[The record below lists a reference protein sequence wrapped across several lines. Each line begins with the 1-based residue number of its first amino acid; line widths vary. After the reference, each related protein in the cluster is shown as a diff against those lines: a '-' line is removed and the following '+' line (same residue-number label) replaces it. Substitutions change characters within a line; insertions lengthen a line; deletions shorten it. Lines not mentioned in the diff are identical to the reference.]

1 MSVQPTNS
9 SKYLEFHGIKLANGA
24 TIANF
29 VVEKLAAAPA
39 TLEAGR
45 NWYNTTTNKYE
56 FVKYNG
62 TELVVESVSSASEL
76 AQLVDTFKA
85 DLASTQSG
93 KGTGLVGFVGQT
105 GANGEFSVAAGTTE
119 NALKSIV
126 DATDAEIKN
135 RKDAVQASKDELA
148 ASTGATKVG
157 YEGKV
162 GANGVITVAAG
173 TVKESIDSIV
183 TQIDSELN
191 SLGNDALSKVTLLD
205 QTVASKVTFGGDIV
219 IEGGLNVLGE
229 QFIIQGNV
237 VELGD
242 NIILLN
248 RDVLP
253 DATPVADAGLQVNRG
268 IQGNLDFIIWDESAK
283 QTVAPSIVI
292 ATEADVDVELGI
304 EIGDEIVTM
313 SRVVLGVEFDAFETS
328 VSSRLTTLEGQVN
341 GKIGDL
347 TTLVTED
354 KSNLVGAINELHA
367 DAVAD
372 RAALAASTGATL
384 VGYAGKVGVNN
395 LLTVAAGTVTASL
408 DAIVVAIDAEAKA
421 TDDFITDLAA
431 TAAGKGASLVGF
443 AGQGVVGTD
452 KFALAAGSVNA
463 SIGAITTAINE
474 DRIAIEDAVA
484 ATADLKTA
492 INAQSYKVVSASAL
506 THTIVH
512 GLNSTDIDVATWF
525 KDGAV
530 WVNHQAYTKIVDANT
545 VELTLTTAAEVK
557 VLVKKFE
564 DLV

>member
-62 TELVVESVSSASEL
+62 TELVVESVATAGEL
-76 AQLVDTFKA
+76 AGLVDAFKA
-85 DLASTQSG
+85 DLASTQAG

-119 NALKSIV
+119 DTIKSIV
-126 DATDAEIKN
+126 NAADAEIKN
-135 RKDAVQASKDELA
+135 RKDAVQASKTELS

-157 YEGKV
+157 YEGKA

-173 TVKESIDSIV
+173 TVKESIDSLV
-183 TQIDSELN
+183 SQIDEEIS
-191 SLGNDALSKVTLLD
+191 SLGNDALSKVSLLD

-219 IEGGLNVLGE
+219 IEGGLSVLGE

-248 RDVLP
+248 RDILP
-253 DATPVADAGLQVNRG
+253 DATPVADAGLEVNRG
-268 IQGNLDFIIWDESAK
+268 IKGTLEFIIWDESAK

-292 ATEADVDVELGI
+292 ATEANVELGI
-304 EIGDEIVTM
+304 EIGDEVVTM
-313 SRVVLGVEFDAFETS
+313 SRVVLGVEFDAFDTE
-328 VSSRLTTLEGQVN
+328 VSSRLSTLEGQVN

-347 TTLVTED
+347 ATLVTED

-367 DAVAD
+367 DAVTD
-372 RAALAASTGATL
+372 RSNLAASTGSTL
-384 VGYAGKVGVNN
+384 VGYAGKAGVNS
-395 LLTVAAGTVTASL
+395 LLTVAAGTVAASL

-421 TDDFITDLAA
+421 TDDFIADLAD
-431 TAAGKGASLVGF
+431 TTAGKGSSLVGF

-463 SIGAITTAINE
+463 SIGAITTAVNE

-484 ATADLKTA
+484 SVADLKTA
-492 INAQSYKVVSASAL
+492 INAQGYKVVSASAL

>member
-62 TELVVESVSSASEL
+62 TELVVESVATAGEL
-76 AQLVDTFKA
+76 AGLVDAFKF
-85 DLASTQSG
+85 DLASIVAG

-119 NALKSIV
+119 DVIKSIV
-126 DATDAEIKN
+126 GATDAEIKN
-135 RKDAVQASKDELA
+135 RKNAVQASKDELS

-157 YEGKV
+157 YEGKA

-173 TVKESIDSIV
+173 TVKESIDSLV

-191 SLGNDALSKVTLLD
+191 SLGNDALSKITLDD

-219 IEGGLNVLGE
+219 IEGGLSVLGE
-229 QFIIQGNV
+229 QFIIQGNT

-253 DATPVADAGLQVNRG
+253 DATPVADAGLEVNRG
-268 IQGNLDFIIWDESAK
+268 IKGTLEFIIWDESAK
-283 QTVAPSIVI
+283 QTVAPSVVI
-292 ATEADVDVELGI
+292 ATEANVELGI
-304 EIGDEIVTM
+304 EIGDEVITP
-313 SRVVLGVEFDAFETS
+313 SRVVLGVEFDAFDTE
-328 VSSRLTTLEGQVN
+328 VSSRLSTLEGQVN

-347 TTLVTED
+347 ATLVTEN

-372 RAALAASTGATL
+372 RGNLAASTGATL

-421 TDDFITDLAA
+421 TDDFIADLAA

-452 KFALAAGSVNA
+452 KFALGTGSVNA
-463 SIGAITTAINE
+463 SLASIVTAINE

-492 INAQSYKVVSASAL
+492 INAQSYKVVSASKL

>member
-62 TELVVESVSSASEL
+62 TELVVESVSTASEL
-76 AQLVDTFKA
+76 AQLVDAFKA
-85 DLASTQSG
+85 DLASTAAG

-119 NALKSIV
+119 DAVKSIV
-126 DATDAEIKN
+126 SGLDTEIKG

-157 YEGKV
+157 YEGKAGV
-162 GANGVITVAAG
+162 NGVITVAAG
-173 TVKESIDSIV
+173 TVKESIDSLV
-183 TQIDSELN
+183 TQLDSEIS

-205 QTVASKVTFGGDIV
+205 QAVASKVTFGSDVV
-219 IEGGLNVLGE
+219 IEGDISVLGE
-229 QFIIQGNV
+229 RFILEGNV

-253 DATPVADAGLQVNRG
+253 DATPVADAGLEINRG
-268 IQGNLDFIIWDESAK
+268 IQGTLQFIIWDESAK
-283 QTVAPSIVI
+283 QTVAPSVVI
-292 ATEADVDVELGI
+292 ATEANAELGI
-304 EIGDEIVTM
+304 EIGDEVVTM
-313 SRVVLGVEFDAFETS
+313 SRVVLGVEFDAFDTEVT
-328 VSSRLTTLEGQVN
+328 SRLGTLEGQVN

-347 TTLVTED
+347 ADLVTTD
-354 KSNLVGAINELHA
+354 KTNLVAAINEVQT
-367 DAVAD
+367 DIEGFVNAVAASNG
-372 RAALAASTGATL
+372 AAL
-384 VGYAGKVGVNN
+384 VGYEGETSVNG
-395 LLTVAAGTVTASL
+395 LFSVAAGTVAASL
-408 DAIVVAIDAEAKA
+408 DLIVNAIDAEAKA
-421 TDDFITDLAA
+421 TDDFIADLSS
-431 TAAGKGASLVGF
+431 TVAGKGSSLVGF

-463 SIGAITTAINE
+463 SVGAIVTAINE

-484 ATADLKTA
+484 SVGDLKTA

>member
-62 TELVVESVSSASEL
+62 TELVVESVATAGEL
-76 AQLVDTFKA
+76 ASLVDSFKS
-85 DLASTQSG
+85 DLASTEAG

-105 GANGEFSVAAGTTE
+105 GANGEFTVAAGTTE
-119 NALKSIV
+119 DTIKSIV
-126 DATDAEIKN
+126 GATDAEIKN
-135 RKDAVQASKDELA
+135 RKDAVQASKDELS

-157 YEGKV
+157 YEGKA
-162 GANGVITVAAG
+162 GANEVITIAAG
-173 TVKESIDSIV
+173 TVKESIDSLV
-183 TQIDSELN
+183 SQIDEEIS
-191 SLGNDALSKVTLLD
+191 SLGNNALSKITTAD

-219 IEGGLNVLGE
+219 IEGDISVLGE
-229 QFIIQGNV
+229 RFIIEGNV

-242 NIILLN
+242 NILLLN

-268 IQGNLDFIIWDESAK
+268 IQGTLDFIIWDESAK
-283 QTVAPSIVI
+283 QTVAPSLVI
-292 ATEADVDVELGI
+292 ATEDNVELGI
-304 EIGDEIVTM
+304 EIGDEVVTM
-313 SRVVLGVEFDAFETS
+313 SRVVLGVEFDAFDTEVT
-328 VSSRLTTLEGQVN
+328 SRLGTLEDQVN

-347 TTLVTED
+347 TTLATED
-354 KSNLVGAINELHA
+354 KSTIVVAINELHA
-367 DAVAD
+367 DAATD
-372 RAALAASTGATL
+372 RSNLAASTGSTL
-384 VGYAGKVGVNN
+384 VGYAGKAGVNS
-395 LLTVAAGTVTASL
+395 LLTVAAGTVAASL

-421 TDDFITDLAA
+421 TDDFIAELSSTE
-431 TAAGKGASLVGF
+431 AGKGSSLVGF

-463 SIGAITTAINE
+463 SIGSITTAVNE

-484 ATADLKTA
+484 SVADLKTA
-492 INAQSYKVVSASAL
+492 INAQGYKVVSASAL

-512 GLNSTDIDVATWF
+512 GLNSIDIDVATWF

>member
-62 TELVVESVSSASEL
+62 TELVVESVATAGEL
-76 AQLVDTFKA
+76 AGLVDAFKA
-85 DLASTQSG
+85 DLASTQAG

-119 NALKSIV
+119 DTIKSIV
-126 DATDAEIKN
+126 NAADAEIKN
-135 RKDAVQASKDELA
+135 RKDAVQASKTELS

-157 YEGKV
+157 YEGKA

-173 TVKESIDSIV
+173 TVKDSIDSLV
-183 TQIDSELN
+183 SQIDEEIS
-191 SLGNDALSKVTLLD
+191 SLGNDALSKVSLLD

-219 IEGGLNVLGE
+219 IEGGLSVLGE

-253 DATPVADAGLQVNRG
+253 DATPVADAGLEVNRG
-268 IQGNLDFIIWDESAK
+268 IKGTLEFIIWDESAK

-292 ATEADVDVELGI
+292 ATEANVELGI
-304 EIGDEIVTM
+304 EIGDEVVTM
-313 SRVVLGVEFDAFETS
+313 SRVVLGVEFDAFDTE
-328 VSSRLTTLEGQVN
+328 VSSRLSTLEGQVN

-347 TTLVTED
+347 ATLVTED

-367 DAVAD
+367 DAVTD
-372 RAALAASTGATL
+372 RSNLAASTGSTL
-384 VGYAGKVGVNN
+384 VGYAGKAGVNS
-395 LLTVAAGTVTASL
+395 LLTVAAGTVAASL

-421 TDDFITDLAA
+421 TDDFIAELSSTE
-431 TAAGKGASLVGF
+431 AGKGSSLVGF

-463 SIGAITTAINE
+463 SIGAITTAIKE

-484 ATADLKTA
+484 SVADLKTA
-492 INAQSYKVVSASAL
+492 INAQGYKVVSASAL

>member
-62 TELVVESVSSASEL
+62 TELVVESVSTASEL
-76 AQLVDTFKA
+76 AGLVDAIKA
-85 DLASTQSG
+85 DLASIVAG

-119 NALKSIV
+119 NVIKSIV
-126 DATDAEIKN
+126 GATDAEIKN
-135 RKDAVQASKDELA
+135 RKDAVQASKDELS

-157 YEGKV
+157 YEGKA

-173 TVKESIDSIV
+173 TVKESIDSLV

-191 SLGNDALSKVTLLD
+191 SLGNDALSKITLDD

-219 IEGGLNVLGE
+219 IEGGLSVLGE
-229 QFIIQGNV
+229 QFIIQGNT

-242 NIILLN
+242 NILLLN

-253 DATPVADAGLQVNRG
+253 DATPVADAGLEVNRG
-268 IQGNLDFIIWDESAK
+268 IKGTLEFIIWDESAK
-283 QTVAPSIVI
+283 QTVAPSVVI
-292 ATEADVDVELGI
+292 ATEANVELGI
-304 EIGDEIVTM
+304 EIGDEVITP
-313 SRVVLGVEFDAFETS
+313 SRVVLGVEFDAFDTE
-328 VSSRLTTLEGQVN
+328 VSSRLSTLEGQVN

-347 TTLVTED
+347 ATLVTED

-367 DAVAD
+367 DAVTD
-372 RAALAASTGATL
+372 RSNLAASTGATL
-384 VGYAGKVGVNN
+384 VGYAGKAGVNS

-421 TDDFITDLAA
+421 TDDFIAKLSSTE
-431 TAAGKGASLVGF
+431 AGKGSSLVGF

-463 SIGAITTAINE
+463 SIGSITTAVNE

-484 ATADLKTA
+484 SVADLKTA
-492 INAQSYKVVSASAL
+492 INAQGYKVVSASAL

>member
-62 TELVVESVSSASEL
+62 TELVVESVSTASEL
-76 AQLVDTFKA
+76 AGLVDAFKA
-85 DLASTQSG
+85 DLASTQAG

-119 NALKSIV
+119 DTIKSIV
-126 DATDAEIKN
+126 NAADAEIKN
-135 RKDAVQASKDELA
+135 RKDAVQASKTELS

-157 YEGKV
+157 YEGKA

-173 TVKESIDSIV
+173 TVKESIDSLV
-183 TQIDSELN
+183 SQIDEEIS
-191 SLGNDALSKVTLLD
+191 SLGNDALSKVSLLD

-219 IEGGLNVLGE
+219 IEGGLSVLGE

-253 DATPVADAGLQVNRG
+253 DATPVADAGLEVNRG
-268 IQGNLDFIIWDESAK
+268 IKGTLEFIIWDESAK

-292 ATEADVDVELGI
+292 ATEANVELGI
-304 EIGDEIVTM
+304 EIGDEVVTM
-313 SRVVLGVEFDAFETS
+313 SRVVLGVEFDAFDTEVT
-328 VSSRLTTLEGQVN
+328 SRLSTLEGQVN

-347 TTLVTED
+347 TTLATED
-354 KSNLVGAINELHA
+354 KSTIVVAINELHA
-367 DAVAD
+367 DAVTD
-372 RAALAASTGATL
+372 RSNLAASTGSTL
-384 VGYAGKVGVNN
+384 VGYAGKAGVNS
-395 LLTVAAGTVTASL
+395 LLTVAAGTVAASL

-421 TDDFITDLAA
+421 ADDFITDLAD
-431 TAAGKGASLVGF
+431 TTAGKGSSLVGF

-484 ATADLKTA
+484 SVADLKTA
-492 INAQSYKVVSASAL
+492 INAQGYKVVSASAL

>member
-62 TELVVESVSSASEL
+62 TELVVESVSTASEL
-76 AQLVDTFKA
+76 AGLVDAFKA
-85 DLASTQSG
+85 DLASTQAG

-119 NALKSIV
+119 DTIKSIV
-126 DATDAEIKN
+126 NAADAEIKN
-135 RKDAVQASKDELA
+135 RKDAVQASKTELS

-157 YEGKV
+157 YEGKA

-173 TVKESIDSIV
+173 TVKESIDSLV
-183 TQIDSELN
+183 SQIDEEIS
-191 SLGNDALSKVTLLD
+191 SLGNDALSKVSLLD

-219 IEGGLNVLGE
+219 IEGGLSVLGE

-253 DATPVADAGLQVNRG
+253 DATPVADAGLEVNRG
-268 IQGNLDFIIWDESAK
+268 IKGTLEFIIWDESAK

-292 ATEADVDVELGI
+292 ATEANVELGI
-304 EIGDEIVTM
+304 EIGDEVVTM
-313 SRVVLGVEFDAFETS
+313 SRVVLGVEFDAFDTE
-328 VSSRLTTLEGQVN
+328 VSSRLSTLEGQVN

-347 TTLVTED
+347 ATLVTED

-367 DAVAD
+367 DAVTD
-372 RAALAASTGATL
+372 RSNLAASTGSTL
-384 VGYAGKVGVNN
+384 VGYAGKAGVNS
-395 LLTVAAGTVTASL
+395 LLTVAAGTVAASL

-421 TDDFITDLAA
+421 TDDFIADLAN
-431 TAAGKGASLVGF
+431 TTAGKGSSLVGF

-463 SIGAITTAINE
+463 SIGSITTAVNE

-484 ATADLKTA
+484 SVADLKTA
-492 INAQSYKVVSASAL
+492 INAQGYKVVSASAL

>member
-29 VVEKLAAAPA
+29 VVEKLAAVPA

-45 NWYNTTTNKYE
+45 SWYNTTSNKYE

-62 TELVVESVSSASEL
+62 TELVVEAVSTASEL
-76 AQLVDTFKA
+76 AQLIDAFKA
-85 DLASTQSG
+85 DLASTTAG

-105 GANGEFSVAAGTTE
+105 GANGEFSVVAGTTE

-126 DATDAEIKN
+126 GATDAEIKN

-157 YEGKV
+157 YEGKT
-162 GANGVITVAAG
+162 GANNVIVVGAG
-173 TVKESIDSIV
+173 TVKESFDSLV

-191 SLGNDALSKVTLLD
+191 SLGNDALSKVTLDD

-219 IEGGLNVLGE
+219 IEGDISVLGE
-229 QFIIQGNV
+229 RFIIEGNV

-268 IQGNLDFIIWDESAK
+268 IQGTLDFIIWDESAK
-283 QTVAPSIVI
+283 QTVAPSLTI
-292 ATEADVDVELGI
+292 ATEANVDLGI
-304 EIGDEIVTM
+304 EVGDEIIAM
-313 SRVVLGVEFDAFETS
+313 SRVVLGVEFDAFDLE
-328 VSSRLTTLEGQVN
+328 VSSRLSTLEGQVN

-347 TTLVTED
+347 TTLATEE

-372 RAALAASTGATL
+372 REALAASTGATL
-384 VGYAGKVGVNN
+384 VGYAGKTGTNTLVSV
-395 LLTVAAGTVTASL
+395 TAGTVTASL

-421 TDDFITDLAA
+421 ADDFIVDLAA

-443 AGQGVVGTD
+443 SGQGVVGTD

-474 DRIAIEDAVA
+474 DRIAIEDAVT

-525 KDGAV
+525 KDGAA

>member
-62 TELVVESVSSASEL
+62 TELVVESVSTASEL
-76 AQLVDTFKA
+76 AQLVDAFKA
-85 DLASTQSG
+85 DLASTQAG

-105 GANGEFSVAAGTTE
+105 GANGEFSVGAGTTE

-126 DATDAEIKN
+126 GAADAEIKN

-173 TVKESIDSIV
+173 TVKESLDSIV

-219 IEGGLNVLGE
+219 IEGDISVLGE
-229 QFIIQGNV
+229 RFIIEGNV

-268 IQGNLDFIIWDESAK
+268 IQGTLDFIIWDESAK

-292 ATEADVDVELGI
+292 ATEADAELGI
-304 EIGDEIVTM
+304 EIGDEVVTM
-313 SRVVLGVEFDAFETS
+313 SRVVLGVEFDAFDTE
-328 VSSRLTTLEGQVN
+328 VSARLTTLEGQVN

-347 TTLVTED
+347 TTLVTEE

-372 RAALAASTGATL
+372 RAALAASTGSTL
-384 VGYAGKVGVNN
+384 VGYAGKAGVNN
-395 LLTVAAGTVTASL
+395 LLTVAAGTVAASL

-421 TDDFITDLAA
+421 TDGFIADLSS
-431 TAAGKGASLVGF
+431 TEAGKGSSLVGF

-452 KFALAAGSVNA
+452 AFALPAGSVNA
-463 SIGAITTAINE
+463 SIGAIVTAIKE
-474 DRIAIEDAVA
+474 DREAIDAA
-484 ATADLKTA
+484 ETATANLKTA

>member
-62 TELVVESVSSASEL
+62 TELVVESVATAGEL
-76 AQLVDTFKA
+76 AGLVDAFKA
-85 DLASTQSG
+85 DLASTQAG

-119 NALKSIV
+119 DAIKSIV
-126 DATDAEIKN
+126 NAADAEIKN
-135 RKDAVQASKDELA
+135 RKDAVQASKDELS

-157 YEGKV
+157 YEGKA
-162 GANGVITVAAG
+162 GANEVITVAAG
-173 TVKESIDSIV
+173 TVKESIDSLV
-183 TQIDSELN
+183 TQIDEEIS
-191 SLGNDALSKVTLLD
+191 SLGNNALSKITTDD

-219 IEGGLNVLGE
+219 IEGGLSVLGE
-229 QFIIQGNV
+229 QFIIQGNT

-253 DATPVADAGLQVNRG
+253 EATPVADAGLQVNRG
-268 IQGNLDFIIWDESAK
+268 IQGTLDFIIWDESAK

-292 ATEADVDVELGI
+292 ATEANVELGI
-304 EIGDEIVTM
+304 EIGDEVVTM
-313 SRVVLGVEFDAFETS
+313 SRVVLGVEFDAFDDEVT
-328 VSSRLTTLEGQVN
+328 SRLGTLEDQVN

-347 TTLVTED
+347 TTLATED
-354 KSNLVGAINELHA
+354 KSTIVVAINELHA
-367 DAVAD
+367 DAVTD
-372 RAALAASTGATL
+372 RSNLAASTGSTL
-384 VGYAGKVGVNN
+384 VGYAGKAGVNS
-395 LLTVAAGTVTASL
+395 LLTVAAGTVAASL

-421 TDDFITDLAA
+421 ADDFITELSS
-431 TAAGKGASLVGF
+431 TEAGKGSSLVGF

-463 SIGAITTAINE
+463 SIGAITTAVNE

-484 ATADLKTA
+484 SVADLKTA
-492 INAQSYKVVSASAL
+492 INAQGYKVVSASAL

>member
-62 TELVVESVSSASEL
+62 TELVVEAVATAGEL
-76 AQLVDTFKA
+76 AGLVDAFKA
-85 DLASTQSG
+85 DLASTQAG

-119 NALKSIV
+119 DTIKSIV
-126 DATDAEIKN
+126 NAADAEIKN
-135 RKDAVQASKDELA
+135 RKDAVQASKTELS

-157 YEGKV
+157 YEGKA

-173 TVKESIDSIV
+173 TVKESIDSLV
-183 TQIDSELN
+183 SQIDEEIS
-191 SLGNDALSKVTLLD
+191 SLGNDALSKVSLLD

-219 IEGGLNVLGE
+219 IEGGLSVLGE

-253 DATPVADAGLQVNRG
+253 DATPLADAGLEVNRG
-268 IQGNLDFIIWDESAK
+268 IKGTLEFIIWDESAK

-292 ATEADVDVELGI
+292 ATEANVELGI
-304 EIGDEIVTM
+304 EIGDEVITP
-313 SRVVLGVEFDAFETS
+313 SRVVLGVEFDAFDTE
-328 VSSRLTTLEGQVN
+328 VSSRLSTLEGQVN

-347 TTLVTED
+347 ATLVTED

-367 DAVAD
+367 DAVTD
-372 RAALAASTGATL
+372 RSNLAASTGSTL
-384 VGYAGKVGVNN
+384 VGYAGKAGVNS
-395 LLTVAAGTVTASL
+395 LLTVVAGTVAASL

-421 TDDFITDLAA
+421 ADDFITVLSS
-431 TAAGKGASLVGF
+431 TAAGKGSSLVGF

-484 ATADLKTA
+484 SVADLKTA
-492 INAQSYKVVSASAL
+492 INAQGYKVVSASAL

>member
-29 VVEKLAAAPA
+29 VVEKLATAPA

-62 TELVVESVSSASEL
+62 TELVVESVSTASEL
-76 AQLVDTFKA
+76 AQLVDAFKA
-85 DLASTQSG
+85 DLASTVSG

-119 NALKSIV
+119 NAIKSIV
-126 DATDAEIKN
+126 NATDAEIKN
-135 RKDAVQASKDELA
+135 RKNAVQASKDELSA
-148 ASTGATKVG
+148 ATGATKVG
-157 YEGKV
+157 YEGKA

-173 TVKESIDSIV
+173 TVKESIDSLV

-191 SLGNDALSKVTLLD
+191 SLGNDALSKITLDD

-219 IEGGLNVLGE
+219 IEGDISVLGE
-229 QFIIQGNV
+229 RFIIEGNV

-268 IQGNLDFIIWDESAK
+268 IRGTLDFIIWDESAK
-283 QTVAPSIVI
+283 QTVAPSITI
-292 ATEADVDVELGI
+292 ATEANVELGI
-304 EIGDEIVTM
+304 EIGDEVVTM
-313 SRVVLGVEFDAFETS
+313 SRVVLGVEFDAFDTE
-328 VSSRLTTLEGQVN
+328 VSNRLQVVEDQVN

-347 TTLVTED
+347 TTLHTEAKD
-354 KSNLVGAINELHA
+354 SLVNAINEVQDELIA
-367 DAVAD
+367 YGEAV
-372 RAALAASTGATL
+372 AASTGATL

-395 LLTVAAGTVTASL
+395 LLTVAAGTVAASL
-408 DAIVVAIDAEAKA
+408 DALVVAIDAEAKA
-421 TDDFITDLAA
+421 ADDFILDLAA
-431 TAAGKGASLVGF
+431 TAAGKGSSLVGF

-474 DRIAIEDAVA
+474 DRIAIEDAVT

>member
-62 TELVVESVSSASEL
+62 TELVVEAVSTASEL
-76 AQLVDTFKA
+76 AGLVDAFKA
-85 DLASTQSG
+85 DLASTQAG

-119 NALKSIV
+119 DTIKSIV
-126 DATDAEIKN
+126 NAADAEIKN
-135 RKDAVQASKDELA
+135 RKDAVQASKTELS

-157 YEGKV
+157 YEGKA

-173 TVKESIDSIV
+173 TVKESIDSLV
-183 TQIDSELN
+183 SQIDEEIS
-191 SLGNDALSKVTLLD
+191 SLGNDALSKVSLLD

-219 IEGGLNVLGE
+219 IEGGLSVLGE

-253 DATPVADAGLQVNRG
+253 DATPVADAGLEVNRG
-268 IQGNLDFIIWDESAK
+268 IKGTLEFIIWDESAK

-292 ATEADVDVELGI
+292 ATEANVELGI
-304 EIGDEIVTM
+304 EIGDEVVTM
-313 SRVVLGVEFDAFETS
+313 SRVVLGVEFDAFDTEVT
-328 VSSRLTTLEGQVN
+328 SRLSTLEGQVN

-347 TTLVTED
+347 TTLATED
-354 KSNLVGAINELHA
+354 KSTIVVAINELHA
-367 DAVAD
+367 DAVTD
-372 RAALAASTGATL
+372 RSNLAASTGSTL
-384 VGYAGKVGVNN
+384 VGYAGKAGVNS
-395 LLTVAAGTVTASL
+395 LLTVAAGTVAASL

-421 TDDFITDLAA
+421 TDDFIADLAN
-431 TAAGKGASLVGF
+431 TTAGKGSSLVGF

-484 ATADLKTA
+484 SVADLKTA
-492 INAQSYKVVSASAL
+492 INAQGYKVVSASAL

>member
-62 TELVVESVSSASEL
+62 TELVVESVATAGEL
-76 AQLVDTFKA
+76 AGLVDAFKA
-85 DLASTQSG
+85 DLASTQAG

-119 NALKSIV
+119 DTIKSIV
-126 DATDAEIKN
+126 NAADAEIKN
-135 RKDAVQASKDELA
+135 RKDAVQASKTELS

-157 YEGKV
+157 YEGKA

-173 TVKESIDSIV
+173 TVKESIDSLV
-183 TQIDSELN
+183 SQIDEEIS
-191 SLGNDALSKVTLLD
+191 SLGNDALSKVSLLD

-219 IEGGLNVLGE
+219 IEGGLSVLGE

-253 DATPVADAGLQVNRG
+253 DATPVADAGLEVNRG
-268 IQGNLDFIIWDESAK
+268 IKGTLEFIIWDESAK

-292 ATEADVDVELGI
+292 ATEANVELGI
-304 EIGDEIVTM
+304 EIGDEVVTM
-313 SRVVLGVEFDAFETS
+313 SRVVLGVEFDAFDTE
-328 VSSRLTTLEGQVN
+328 VSSRLSTLEGQVN

-347 TTLVTED
+347 ATLVTED

-367 DAVAD
+367 DAVTD
-372 RAALAASTGATL
+372 RSNLAASTGSTL
-384 VGYAGKVGVNN
+384 VGYAGKAGVNS
-395 LLTVAAGTVTASL
+395 LLTVAAGTVAASL

-421 TDDFITDLAA
+421 TDDFIADLAA
-431 TAAGKGASLVGF
+431 TGAGKGSSLVGF
-443 AGQGVVGTD
+443 SGQGVVGTD

-484 ATADLKTA
+484 SVADLKTA
-492 INAQSYKVVSASAL
+492 INAQGYKVVNASAL

>member
-62 TELVVESVSSASEL
+62 TELVVEAVATAGEL
-76 AQLVDTFKA
+76 AGLVDAFKA
-85 DLASTQSG
+85 DLASTQAG

-119 NALKSIV
+119 DTIKSIV
-126 DATDAEIKN
+126 NAADAEIKN
-135 RKDAVQASKDELA
+135 RKDAVQASKTELS

-157 YEGKV
+157 YEGKA

-173 TVKESIDSIV
+173 TVKESIDSLV
-183 TQIDSELN
+183 SQIDEEIS
-191 SLGNDALSKVTLLD
+191 SLGNDALSKVSLLD
-205 QTVASKVTFGGDIV
+205 QTVASKVTFGRDIV
-219 IEGGLNVLGE
+219 IEGGLSVLGE

-253 DATPVADAGLQVNRG
+253 DATPLADAGLEVNRG
-268 IQGNLDFIIWDESAK
+268 IKGTLEFIIWDESAK

-292 ATEADVDVELGI
+292 ATEANVELGI
-304 EIGDEIVTM
+304 EIGDEVVTM
-313 SRVVLGVEFDAFETS
+313 SRVVLGVEFDAFDTEVT
-328 VSSRLTTLEGQVN
+328 SRLSTLEGQVN

-347 TTLVTED
+347 TTLATED
-354 KSNLVGAINELHA
+354 KSTIVVAINELHA
-367 DAVAD
+367 DAVTD
-372 RAALAASTGATL
+372 RSNLAASTGSTL
-384 VGYAGKVGVNN
+384 VGYAGKAGVNS
-395 LLTVAAGTVTASL
+395 LLTVAAGTVAASL

-421 TDDFITDLAA
+421 ADDFITELSS
-431 TAAGKGASLVGF
+431 TEAGKGSSLVGF

-463 SIGAITTAINE
+463 SIGAITTAVNE

-484 ATADLKTA
+484 SVADLKTA
-492 INAQSYKVVSASAL
+492 INAQGYKVVSASAL

>member
-62 TELVVESVSSASEL
+62 TELVVESVATAGEL
-76 AQLVDTFKA
+76 AGLVDAFKA
-85 DLASTQSG
+85 DLASTQAG

-119 NALKSIV
+119 DTIKSIV
-126 DATDAEIKN
+126 NAADAEIKN
-135 RKDAVQASKDELA
+135 RKDAVQASKTELS

-157 YEGKV
+157 YEGKA

-173 TVKESIDSIV
+173 TVKESIDSLV
-183 TQIDSELN
+183 SQIDEEIS
-191 SLGNDALSKVTLLD
+191 SLGNDALSKVSLLD

-219 IEGGLNVLGE
+219 IEGGLSVLGE

-253 DATPVADAGLQVNRG
+253 DATPVADAGLEVNRG
-268 IQGNLDFIIWDESAK
+268 IKGTLEFIIWDESAK

-292 ATEADVDVELGI
+292 ATEANVELGI
-304 EIGDEIVTM
+304 EIGDEVVTM
-313 SRVVLGVEFDAFETS
+313 SRVVLGVEFDAFDTE
-328 VSSRLTTLEGQVN
+328 VSSRLSTLEGQVN

-347 TTLVTED
+347 ATLVTED

-367 DAVAD
+367 DAVTD
-372 RAALAASTGATL
+372 RSNLAASTGSTL
-384 VGYAGKVGVNN
+384 VGYAGKAGVNS
-395 LLTVAAGTVTASL
+395 LLTVAAGTVAASL

-421 TDDFITDLAA
+421 TDDFIADLAN
-431 TAAGKGASLVGF
+431 TTAGKGSSLVGF

-484 ATADLKTA
+484 SVADLKTA
-492 INAQSYKVVSASAL
+492 INAQGYKVVSASAL

>member
-62 TELVVESVSSASEL
+62 TELVVEAVATAGEL
-76 AQLVDTFKA
+76 AGLVDAFKA
-85 DLASTQSG
+85 DLASTQAG

-119 NALKSIV
+119 NAIKSIV
-126 DATDAEIKN
+126 NAADAEIKN
-135 RKDAVQASKDELA
+135 RKDAVQASKTELS

-157 YEGKV
+157 YEGKA

-173 TVKESIDSIV
+173 TVKESIDSLV
-183 TQIDSELN
+183 SQIDEEIS
-191 SLGNDALSKVTLLD
+191 SLGNDALSKVSLLD

-219 IEGGLNVLGE
+219 IEGGLSVLGE

-253 DATPVADAGLQVNRG
+253 DATPLADAGLEVNRG
-268 IQGNLDFIIWDESAK
+268 IKGTLEFIIWDESAK

-292 ATEADVDVELGI
+292 ATEANVELGI
-304 EIGDEIVTM
+304 EIGDEVVTM
-313 SRVVLGVEFDAFETS
+313 SRVVLGVEFDAFDTE
-328 VSSRLTTLEGQVN
+328 VSSRLSTLEGQVN

-347 TTLVTED
+347 ATLVTED

-367 DAVAD
+367 DAVTD
-372 RAALAASTGATL
+372 RSNLAASTGATL
-384 VGYAGKVGVNN
+384 VGYAGKAGVNS

-421 TDDFITDLAA
+421 TDDFIAKLSSTE
-431 TAAGKGASLVGF
+431 AGKGSSLVGF

-463 SIGAITTAINE
+463 SIGSITTAVNE

-484 ATADLKTA
+484 SVADLKTA
-492 INAQSYKVVSASAL
+492 INAQGYKVVSASAL

>member
-62 TELVVESVSSASEL
+62 TALVVESFSTASEL
-76 AQLVDTFKA
+76 AGLVDAFKA
-85 DLASTQSG
+85 DLASIVAG

-119 NALKSIV
+119 NAIKSIV
-126 DATDAEIKN
+126 GATDAEIKN
-135 RKDAVQASKDELA
+135 RKNAVQASKDELS

-157 YEGKV
+157 YEGKT
-162 GANGVITVAAG
+162 GAKGVITVAAG
-173 TVKESIDSIV
+173 TVKESIDSLV
-183 TQIDSELN
+183 NQLDSELN
-191 SLGNDALSKVTLLD
+191 SLGNDALSKVSLLD

-219 IEGGLNVLGE
+219 IEGGLSVLGE

-253 DATPVADAGLQVNRG
+253 DATPVADAGLEVNRG
-268 IQGNLDFIIWDESAK
+268 IKGTLEFIIWDESAK

-292 ATEADVDVELGI
+292 ATEANVELGI
-304 EIGDEIVTM
+304 EIGDEVVTM
-313 SRVVLGVEFDAFETS
+313 SRVVLGVEFDAFDTEVT
-328 VSSRLTTLEGQVN
+328 SRLSTLEGQVN

-347 TTLVTED
+347 TTLATED
-354 KSNLVGAINELHA
+354 KSTIVVAINELHA
-367 DAVAD
+367 DAVTD
-372 RAALAASTGATL
+372 RSNLAASTGSTL
-384 VGYAGKVGVNN
+384 VGYAGKAGVNS
-395 LLTVAAGTVTASL
+395 LLTVAAGTVAASL

-421 TDDFITDLAA
+421 TDDFIAELSSTK
-431 TAAGKGASLVGF
+431 AGKGSSLVGF

-463 SIGAITTAINE
+463 SIGSITTAVNE

-484 ATADLKTA
+484 SVADLKTA
-492 INAQSYKVVSASAL
+492 INAQGYKVVSASAL

-512 GLNSTDIDVATWF
+512 GLNSIDIDVATWF

>member
-29 VVEKLAAAPA
+29 VVEKLATAPA

-62 TELVVESVSSASEL
+62 TELVVESISTASEL
-76 AQLVDTFKA
+76 AGLINAFKA
-85 DLASTQSG
+85 DLASTTAG

-119 NALKSIV
+119 NAIKSIV
-126 DATDAEIKN
+126 NAADAEIKN
-135 RKDAVQASKDELA
+135 RKDAVQASKTELS

-157 YEGKV
+157 YEGKA

-173 TVKESIDSIV
+173 TVKESIDSLV

-191 SLGNDALSKVTLLD
+191 SLGNDALSKITLDD

-219 IEGGLNVLGE
+219 IEGDISVLGE
-229 QFIIQGNV
+229 RFIIEGNV

-248 RDVLP
+248 RDILP
-253 DATPVADAGLQVNRG
+253 DATPVADAGLEVNRG
-268 IQGNLDFIIWDESAK
+268 ILGTLQFVTWDESAK
-283 QTVAPSIVI
+283 EVTVPVI
-292 ATEADVDVELGI
+292 TIAKVADDENGV
-304 EIGDEIVTM
+304 EIGDEIIVQ
-313 SRVVLGVEFDAFETS
+313 SRVIDGVEFDGFKTEVDT
-328 VSSRLTTLEGQVN
+328 RLDTLEDQVN

-347 TTLVTED
+347 ATLATED
-354 KSNLVGAINELHA
+354 KSTIVASINELHS
-367 DAVAD
+367 DAQAD
-372 RAALAASTGATL
+372 RDALAATTGSTL
-384 VGYAGKVGVNN
+384 VGYAGKAGVNT
-395 LLTVAAGTVTASL
+395 LVTVAKGTVASAVDSLVVAL
-408 DAIVVAIDAEAKA
+408 DAEMKA
-421 TDDFITDLAA
+421 SDDFIADLGNN
-431 TAAGKGASLVGF
+431 TAGKGASLVGF
-443 AGQGVVGTD
+443 SGQGTVGTD
-452 KFALAAGSVNA
+452 LFALPAGSVTGSLQ
-463 SIGAITTAINE
+463 SIVTAINE
-474 DRIAIEDAVA
+474 DRAAIDAAEA

-512 GLNSTDIDVATWF
+512 GLNSMDIDVATWF
-525 KDGAV
+525 KDGTF

>member
-62 TELVVESVSSASEL
+62 TELVVESVATAGEL
-76 AQLVDTFKA
+76 AGLVDAFKA
-85 DLASTQSG
+85 DLASTQAG

-119 NALKSIV
+119 DTIKSIV
-126 DATDAEIKN
+126 NAADAEIKN
-135 RKDAVQASKDELA
+135 RKDAVQASKTELS

-157 YEGKV
+157 YEGKA

-173 TVKESIDSIV
+173 TVKESIDSLV
-183 TQIDSELN
+183 SQIDEEIS
-191 SLGNDALSKVTLLD
+191 SLGNDALSKVSLLD

-219 IEGGLNVLGE
+219 IEGGLSVLGE

-253 DATPVADAGLQVNRG
+253 DATPLADAGLEVNRG
-268 IQGNLDFIIWDESAK
+268 IKGTLEFIIWDESAK

-292 ATEADVDVELGI
+292 ATEANVELGI
-304 EIGDEIVTM
+304 EIGDEVVTM
-313 SRVVLGVEFDAFETS
+313 SRVVLGVEFDAFDTEVT
-328 VSSRLTTLEGQVN
+328 SRLSTLEGQVN

-347 TTLVTED
+347 TTLATED
-354 KSNLVGAINELHA
+354 KSTIVVAINELHA
-367 DAVAD
+367 DAVTD
-372 RAALAASTGATL
+372 RSNLAASTGSTL
-384 VGYAGKVGVNN
+384 VGYAGKAGVNS
-395 LLTVAAGTVTASL
+395 LLTVAAGTVAASL

-421 TDDFITDLAA
+421 ADDFITDLAD
-431 TAAGKGASLVGF
+431 TTAGKGSSLVGF

-484 ATADLKTA
+484 SVADLKTA
-492 INAQSYKVVSASAL
+492 INAQGYKVVSASAL

>member
-29 VVEKLAAAPA
+29 VVEKLATAPA

-62 TELVVESVSSASEL
+62 TELVVEAVATAGEL
-76 AQLVDTFKA
+76 AGLVDAFKA
-85 DLASTQSG
+85 DLASTTAG

-119 NALKSIV
+119 NAIKSIV
-126 DATDAEIKN
+126 NAADAEIKN
-135 RKDAVQASKDELA
+135 RKDAVQASKTELS

-157 YEGKV
+157 YEGKA

-173 TVKESIDSIV
+173 TVKESIDSLV

-191 SLGNDALSKVTLLD
+191 SLGNDALSKITLDD

-219 IEGGLNVLGE
+219 IEGDISVLGE
-229 QFIIQGNV
+229 RFIIEGNV

-268 IQGNLDFIIWDESAK
+268 IRGTLDFIIWDESAK
-283 QTVAPSIVI
+283 QTVAPSITI
-292 ATEADVDVELGI
+292 ATEANVELDI
-304 EIGDEIVTM
+304 EIGDEVVTM
-313 SRVVLGVEFDAFETS
+313 SRVVLGVEFDAFDTE
-328 VSSRLTTLEGQVN
+328 VSSRLSTLEGQVN

-347 TTLVTED
+347 ATLVTEN

-384 VGYAGKVGVNN
+384 VGYAGKAGINS
-395 LLTVAAGTVTASL
+395 LLTVAAGTVAASL

-421 TDDFITDLAA
+421 TDVFILDLAA
-431 TAAGKGASLVGF
+431 TAAGKGSSLVGF

-474 DRIAIEDAVA
+474 DRIAIEDAVT

>member
-62 TELVVESVSSASEL
+62 TELVVEAVATAGEL
-76 AQLVDTFKA
+76 AGLIDSFKSN
-85 DLASTQSG
+85 LASTAAG

-119 NALKSIV
+119 DTIKSIV
-126 DATDAEIKN
+126 NAADAEIKN
-135 RKDAVQASKDELA
+135 RKDAIQASKTELS
-148 ASTGATKVG
+148 ASTGAAKVG
-157 YEGKV
+157 YEGKTGV
-162 GANGVITVAAG
+162 NGVITVAAG
-173 TVKESIDSIV
+173 TVKESIDSLV

-191 SLGNDALSKVTLLD
+191 SLGNDSLSKITLDD

-219 IEGGLNVLGE
+219 IEGDISVLGE
-229 QFIIQGNV
+229 RFIIEGNV

-268 IQGNLDFIIWDESAK
+268 IQGTLDFIIWDESAK
-283 QTVAPSIVI
+283 QTVAPSITI
-292 ATEADVDVELGI
+292 ATEANVELGI

-313 SRVVLGVEFDAFETS
+313 SRVVLGVEFDAFDTE

-347 TTLVTED
+347 TTLVTEE

-395 LLTVAAGTVTASL
+395 LLTVAAGTVAASL

-421 TDDFITDLAA
+421 TDVFILDLAA
-431 TAAGKGASLVGF
+431 TAAGKGSSLVGF

-484 ATADLKTA
+484 SVADLKTA
-492 INAQSYKVVSASAL
+492 INAQGYKVVSASAL

>member
-62 TELVVESVSSASEL
+62 TELVVESVATAGEL
-76 AQLVDTFKA
+76 AGLVDAFKA
-85 DLASTQSG
+85 DLASTQAG

-119 NALKSIV
+119 DTIKSIV
-126 DATDAEIKN
+126 NAADAEIKN
-135 RKDAVQASKDELA
+135 RKDAVQASKTELS

-157 YEGKV
+157 YEGKA

-173 TVKESIDSIV
+173 TVKESIDSLV
-183 TQIDSELN
+183 SQIDEEIS
-191 SLGNDALSKVTLLD
+191 SLGNDALSKITLLD

-219 IEGGLNVLGE
+219 IEGGLSVLGE

-253 DATPVADAGLQVNRG
+253 DATPVADAGLEVNRG
-268 IQGNLDFIIWDESAK
+268 IKGTLEFIIWDESAK

-292 ATEADVDVELGI
+292 ATEANVELGI
-304 EIGDEIVTM
+304 EIGDEVITP
-313 SRVVLGVEFDAFETS
+313 SRVVLGVEFDAFDTE
-328 VSSRLTTLEGQVN
+328 VSSRLSTLEGQVN

-347 TTLVTED
+347 ATLVTED

-367 DAVAD
+367 DAVTD
-372 RAALAASTGATL
+372 RSNLAASTGSTL
-384 VGYAGKVGVNN
+384 VGYAGKAGVNS
-395 LLTVAAGTVTASL
+395 LLTVAAGTVAASL

-421 TDDFITDLAA
+421 TDDFIADLAD
-431 TAAGKGASLVGF
+431 TTAGKGSSLVGF

-484 ATADLKTA
+484 SVADLKTA
-492 INAQSYKVVSASAL
+492 INAQGYKVVSASAL

>member
-29 VVEKLAAAPA
+29 VVEKLATAPA

-62 TELVVESVSSASEL
+62 TELVVESISTASEL
-76 AQLVDTFKA
+76 AGLINAFKA
-85 DLASTQSG
+85 DLASTTAG

-119 NALKSIV
+119 NAIKSIV
-126 DATDAEIKN
+126 NAADAEIKN
-135 RKDAVQASKDELA
+135 RKDAVQASKTELS

-157 YEGKV
+157 YEGKA

-173 TVKESIDSIV
+173 TVKESIDSLV

-191 SLGNDALSKVTLLD
+191 SLGNDALSKITLDD

-219 IEGGLNVLGE
+219 IEGGLSVLGE
-229 QFIIQGNV
+229 QFIIQGNT

-268 IQGNLDFIIWDESAK
+268 IRGTLDFIIWDESAK
-283 QTVAPSIVI
+283 QTVAPSITI
-292 ATEADVDVELGI
+292 ATEANVELDI
-304 EIGDEIVTM
+304 EIGDEVVTM
-313 SRVVLGVEFDAFETS
+313 SRVVLGVEFDAFDTE
-328 VSSRLTTLEGQVN
+328 VSSRLSTLEGQVN

-347 TTLVTED
+347 ATLVTEN

-384 VGYAGKVGVNN
+384 VGYAGKAGINS
-395 LLTVAAGTVTASL
+395 LLTVAAGTVAASL

-421 TDDFITDLAA
+421 TDVFILDLAA
-431 TAAGKGASLVGF
+431 TAAGKGSSLVGF

-474 DRIAIEDAVA
+474 DRIAIEDAVT

>member
-62 TELVVESVSSASEL
+62 TELVVEAVSTASEL
-76 AQLVDTFKA
+76 AGLVDAFKA
-85 DLASTQSG
+85 DLASTQAG

-119 NALKSIV
+119 NTIKSIV
-126 DATDAEIKN
+126 NAADAEIKN
-135 RKDAVQASKDELA
+135 RKDAVQASKTELS

-157 YEGKV
+157 YEGKA

-173 TVKESIDSIV
+173 TVKESIDSLV
-183 TQIDSELN
+183 SQIDEEIS
-191 SLGNDALSKVTLLD
+191 SLGNDALSKVSLLD

-219 IEGGLNVLGE
+219 IEGGLSVLGE

-253 DATPVADAGLQVNRG
+253 DATPVADAGLEVNRG
-268 IQGNLDFIIWDESAK
+268 IKGTLEFIIWDESAK

-292 ATEADVDVELGI
+292 ATEANVELGI
-304 EIGDEIVTM
+304 EIGDEVVTM
-313 SRVVLGVEFDAFETS
+313 SRVVLGVEFDAFDTEVT
-328 VSSRLTTLEGQVN
+328 SRLSTLEGQVN

-347 TTLVTED
+347 TTLATED
-354 KSNLVGAINELHA
+354 KSTIVVAINELHA
-367 DAVAD
+367 DAVTD
-372 RAALAASTGATL
+372 RSNLAASTGSTL
-384 VGYAGKVGVNN
+384 VGYAGKAGVNS
-395 LLTVAAGTVTASL
+395 LLTVAAGTVAASL

-421 TDDFITDLAA
+421 TDDFIADLAN
-431 TAAGKGASLVGF
+431 TTAGKGSSLVGF

-484 ATADLKTA
+484 SVADLKTA
-492 INAQSYKVVSASAL
+492 INAQGYKVVSASAL

>member
-62 TELVVESVSSASEL
+62 TELVVESVATAGEL
-76 AQLVDTFKA
+76 AGLVDAFKA
-85 DLASTQSG
+85 DLASTQAG

-119 NALKSIV
+119 DTIKSIV
-126 DATDAEIKN
+126 NAADAEIKN
-135 RKDAVQASKDELA
+135 RKDAVQASKTELS

-157 YEGKV
+157 YEGKA

-173 TVKESIDSIV
+173 TVKESIDSLV
-183 TQIDSELN
+183 SQIDEEIS
-191 SLGNDALSKVTLLD
+191 SLGNDALSKVSLLD
-205 QTVASKVTFGGDIV
+205 QTVASKVTFGRDIV
-219 IEGGLNVLGE
+219 IEGGLSVLGE

-253 DATPVADAGLQVNRG
+253 DATPVADAGLEVNRG
-268 IQGNLDFIIWDESAK
+268 IKGTLEFIIWDESAK

-292 ATEADVDVELGI
+292 ATEANVELGI
-304 EIGDEIVTM
+304 EIGDEVVTP
-313 SRVVLGVEFDAFETS
+313 SRVVLGVEFDAFDTE
-328 VSSRLTTLEGQVN
+328 VSSRLSTLEGQVN

-347 TTLVTED
+347 ATLVTED

-367 DAVAD
+367 DAVTD
-372 RAALAASTGATL
+372 RSNLAASTGSTL
-384 VGYAGKVGVNN
+384 VGYAGKAGVNS
-395 LLTVAAGTVTASL
+395 LLTVAAGTVAASL

-421 TDDFITDLAA
+421 TDDFIADLSS
-431 TAAGKGASLVGF
+431 TEAGKGSSLVGF

-463 SIGAITTAINE
+463 SIGSITTAVNE

-484 ATADLKTA
+484 SVADLKTA
-492 INAQSYKVVSASAL
+492 INAQGYKVVSASAL

>member
-62 TELVVESVSSASEL
+62 TELVVESVATAGEL
-76 AQLVDTFKA
+76 AGLIDSFKSN
-85 DLASTQSG
+85 LASTTAG

-119 NALKSIV
+119 DVIKSIV
-126 DATDAEIKN
+126 GATDAEIKN
-135 RKDAVQASKDELA
+135 RKNAVQASKDELS

-157 YEGKV
+157 YEGKA

-173 TVKESIDSIV
+173 TVKESIDSLV

-191 SLGNDALSKVTLLD
+191 SLGNDALSKITLDD

-219 IEGGLNVLGE
+219 IEGGLSVLGE
-229 QFIIQGNV
+229 QFIIQGNT

-242 NIILLN
+242 NILLLN

-268 IQGNLDFIIWDESAK
+268 IQGVLDFIIWDESAK
-283 QTVAPSIVI
+283 QTVAPSVVI
-292 ATEADVDVELGI
+292 ATEANVELGI
-304 EIGDEIVTM
+304 EIGDEVITP
-313 SRVVLGVEFDAFETS
+313 SRVVLGVEFDAFDAEVT
-328 VSSRLTTLEGQVN
+328 SRLGTLEDQVN
-341 GKIGDL
+341 GKIGNL
-347 TTLVTED
+347 TTLATED
-354 KSNLVGAINELHA
+354 KSTIVAAINELHA
-367 DAVAD
+367 DAVTD
-372 RAALAASTGATL
+372 RSNLAASTGSTL
-384 VGYAGKVGVNN
+384 VGYAGKAGVNS
-395 LLTVAAGTVTASL
+395 LLTVAAGTVAASL

-421 TDDFITDLAA
+421 TDDFIAKLSSTE
-431 TAAGKGASLVGF
+431 AGKGSSLVGF

-463 SIGAITTAINE
+463 SIGSITTAVNE

-484 ATADLKTA
+484 SVADLKTA
-492 INAQSYKVVSASAL
+492 INAQGYKVVSAPAL

-512 GLNSTDIDVATWF
+512 GLNSIDIDVATWF

>member
-62 TELVVESVSSASEL
+62 TELVVESVATAGEL
-76 AQLVDTFKA
+76 AGLVDAFKA
-85 DLASTQSG
+85 DLASTQAG

-119 NALKSIV
+119 DTIKSIV
-126 DATDAEIKN
+126 NAADAEIKN
-135 RKDAVQASKDELA
+135 RKDAVQASKDELS

-157 YEGKV
+157 YEGKA

-173 TVKESIDSIV
+173 TVKESIDSLV
-183 TQIDSELN
+183 SQIDEEIS
-191 SLGNDALSKVTLLD
+191 SLGNDALSKVSLLD

-219 IEGGLNVLGE
+219 IEGGLSVLGE

-253 DATPVADAGLQVNRG
+253 DATPLADAGLEVNRG
-268 IQGNLDFIIWDESAK
+268 IKGTLEFIIWDESAK

-292 ATEADVDVELGI
+292 ATEANVELGI
-304 EIGDEIVTM
+304 EIGDEVVTM
-313 SRVVLGVEFDAFETS
+313 SRVVLGVEFDAFDTE
-328 VSSRLTTLEGQVN
+328 VSSRLSTLEGQVN

-347 TTLVTED
+347 ATLVTED

-367 DAVAD
+367 DAVTD
-372 RAALAASTGATL
+372 RSNLAASTGSTL
-384 VGYAGKVGVNN
+384 VGYAGKAGVNS
-395 LLTVAAGTVTASL
+395 LLTVAAGTVAASL

-421 TDDFITDLAA
+421 ADDFITDLAD
-431 TAAGKGASLVGF
+431 TTAGKGSSLVGF

-484 ATADLKTA
+484 SVADLKTA
-492 INAQSYKVVSASAL
+492 INAQGYKVVSASAL